1 RSDLSLSGSTSL
13 GPTFDYVEGWYEGS
27 AERMGRALHP
37 NLAKRIVSKTPKTRK
52 DRLDEM
58 IAKGLVRYTQ
68 RGGGTKTPRKRQQKD
83 VTIFDIYNDEASAKL
98 TFLKWVGFLHLAR
111 FNGRWVIVNVLWQYK
126 RKPSPG

>member
-1 RSDLSLSGSTSL
+1 
-13 GPTFDYVEGWYEGS
+13 
-27 AERMGRALHP
+27 MGRALHP

-52 DRLDEM
+52 DRLAEM